1 MSLNSDVED
10 FGPRYF
16 ELKDELE
23 ALFPDQLDIVSVNFI
38 DYVFLRNVNLSSI
51 FLQTGEGTPE
61 QTSSFEIEIVGGKLL
76 HSKNVNKIQ

>member
-1 MSLNSDVED
+1 MED

-23 ALFPDQLDIVSVNFI
+23 ALFPDQLDIVRRILSVDFI
-38 DYVFLRNVNLSSI
+38 DYVFLRNVNL
-51 FLQTGEGTPE
+51 FQFFWQTGEGTPE